1 MAEDMKSETLEIG
14 EVNRNK
20 AIILEDDIEEKHEE
34 HLLKKRELV
43 NIFVKSTEG
52 RTIVV
57 QMLLEETTG
66 RLKTMVLE
74 KSGALNGNMR
84 LEYGGKVLKDEFSL
98 WEYNIRENSTIFAFT
113 AGIGGMKSPTKSKKE
128 NEKMEIEKTPVK
140 NLKAKTAS
148 KGCENLT
155 EVEKP
160 IDFGYDKFKESDLEF
175 RQAQLKIKDSEM
187 FRIHTDGASRGNPG
201 PASVG
206 YVISDSAGNE
216 LYGNAMSVDEGTN
229 NMAEYLGVIFGL
241 RSVINL
247 GIKRIRVYCDSELV
261 VNQVNG
267 KYKVVNEEMKA
278 YCEEVKSLLKELR
291 ECEVKWIPRGE
302 NLRANQ
308 LAQEILNTNGTKLNT
323 GTKKI
328 GAKLTQVPQL
338 EQTKMQED
346 KIEKDNGATPTK
358 GGTKQQRL
366 DNFLKRSSKE
376 SKPIQSVSQ
385 NNMLEELTEES
396 HQQVDEKKL
405 GPALPNERNNGTTEK
420 EHPQLIICQEVFG
433 GSKERVED
441 ICAQYI
447 LRIAAQLPKND
458 EVVRAQNLGA
468 PLLKSQLADGMVTE
482 SNISIFAKEKIDR
495 ICEHLFDHDRKIEI
509 LKDVGE
515 QVIAK
520 TLELDQAREFIMNY
534 ASSLEPWRSCI
545 SVLTDDILNGAR
557 ALERIVN
564 STVEGCTELNSRV
577 VALEAELYNMR
588 MENEILRV
596 KISELASP
604 QKCNLSKIQI
614 EDEKPTPQT
623 QLGST
628 KTLSIL
634 ENELKELKTKMEYD
648 VQRLESLIVEKI
660 MQKVKSVTNE
670 PNNYELLK
678 NEIAEVKLNIKE
690 LGGSLFKTEQ
700 LVVQMEN
707 ERKNESQK
715 ESRHE
720 SLGGR
725 EPYFKGGASRYMD
738 SGAATSARGLRGHKG
753 QNQLARRDIEGEGG
767 PYRSRKR
774 YNRVY
779 NTRDDFEYV
788 KIYLPKQVNGTLD
801 GNKSGDNSDKNAPKP
816 CEKTNFLDDQL
827 RKLSN
832 SGTCTKQTKANRKV
846 KTGWNNLNT
855 KYEGCVYYPYQYSR
869 YKPYENEPRDFSPY
883 YEKDYTHP
891 RFRKGYGREFEY
903 NKSYYPYN
911 GYNVG
916 IEYSR
921 NEWRNWDK
929 PYY

>member
-1 MAEDMKSETLEIG
+1 MPTEAMLTWIILNLGVGWMLLRYVKEKDGDEDDMIHRTYFEGMWNAKASEIKVQKEMSGVMTTNAAAKETYKLDTEYVKQVKYQGTEHDGLSRSRPITFSSGEEDESEVLTAKRRKEGPTGKVSFIDFSESEEEVSGEVRKLQENIISEDAVDETALGEQKFSGDQLKNLDKDMAEDMKSETLEIG

-34 HLLKKRELV
+34 HLPKKGELV

-52 RTIVV
+52 RTVVV

-66 RLKTMVLE
+66 KLKTMVLE

-113 AGIGGMKSPTKSKKE
+113 AGIGGTKSPTKSKKE

-160 IDFGYDKFKESDLEF
+160 IDFGYDKFKENDLEF

-187 FRIHTDGASRGNPG
+187 YRIQTDGASRGNPG

-247 GIKRIRVYCDSELV
+247 GIKRISVYCDSELV

-338 EQTKMQED
+338 EQTKMQEED
-346 KIEKDNGATPTK
+346 KIEKDNGTTPTK

-376 SKPIQSVSQ
+376 SKPVQSVSQ

-396 HQQVDEKKL
+396 HQQIDEKKL
-405 GPALPNERNNGTTEK
+405 GPVLPNERSNGTTEK
-420 EHPQLIICQEVFG
+420 EHPQLIICQGAFG

-458 EVVRAQNLGA
+458 EVVRAQNLRA

-495 ICEHLFDHDRKIEI
+495 ICEH
-509 LKDVGE
+509 
-515 QVIAK
+515 
-520 TLELDQAREFIMNY
+520 
-534 ASSLEPWRSCI
+534 
-545 SVLTDDILNGAR
+545 
-557 ALERIVN
+557 
-564 STVEGCTELNSRV
+564 
-577 VALEAELYNMR
+577 
-588 MENEILRV
+588 
-596 KISELASP
+596 
-604 QKCNLSKIQI
+604 
-614 EDEKPTPQT
+614 
-623 QLGST
+623 
-628 KTLSIL
+628 
-634 ENELKELKTKMEYD
+634 
-648 VQRLESLIVEKI
+648 
-660 MQKVKSVTNE
+660 
-670 PNNYELLK
+670 
-678 NEIAEVKLNIKE
+678 
-690 LGGSLFKTEQ
+690 
-700 LVVQMEN
+700 
-707 ERKNESQK
+707 
-715 ESRHE
+715 
-720 SLGGR
+720 
-725 EPYFKGGASRYMD
+725 
-738 SGAATSARGLRGHKG
+738 
-753 QNQLARRDIEGEGG
+753 
-767 PYRSRKR
+767 
-774 YNRVY
+774 
-779 NTRDDFEYV
+779 
-788 KIYLPKQVNGTLD
+788 
-801 GNKSGDNSDKNAPKP
+801 
-816 CEKTNFLDDQL
+816 
-827 RKLSN
+827 
-832 SGTCTKQTKANRKV
+832 
-846 KTGWNNLNT
+846 
-855 KYEGCVYYPYQYSR
+855 
-869 YKPYENEPRDFSPY
+869 
-883 YEKDYTHP
+883 
-891 RFRKGYGREFEY
+891 
-903 NKSYYPYN
+903 
-911 GYNVG
+911 
-916 IEYSR
+916 
-921 NEWRNWDK
+921 
-929 PYY
+929 